1 MAVTATEAD
10 GRREMLCLS
19 LDYLNAWLFGVSAAR
34 VKPTIRAC
42 SASQPRM
49 RRRLSLP
56 QGVGRGVKNQ
66 DSPQGGLN
74 REITYQLIYLN

>member
-1 MAVTATEAD
+1 VGDAVLSEAARFVAVTATEAD

-42 SASQPRM
+42 SASQPR
-49 RRRLSLP
+49 
-56 QGVGRGVKNQ
+56 
-66 DSPQGGLN
+66 GG
-74 REITYQLIYLN
+74 